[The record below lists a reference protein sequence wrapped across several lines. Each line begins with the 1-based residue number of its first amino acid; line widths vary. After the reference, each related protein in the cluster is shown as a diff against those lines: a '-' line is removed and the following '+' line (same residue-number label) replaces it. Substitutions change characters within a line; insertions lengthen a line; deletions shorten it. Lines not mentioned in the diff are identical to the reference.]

1 MGSYTDGH
9 VGRIAFLSIEV
20 APDRSLTLIGVED
33 QATGAVT
40 WAYCEGGFARVGSM
54 RTTAGEG
61 QAATVPEPELSPAR
75 SEPAQV
81 ELSIDGTGTDLA
93 TAEGPVADQIRAFLD
108 QAVAALSS

>member
-1 MGSYTDGH
+1 
-9 VGRIAFLSIEV
+9 
-20 APDRSLTLIGVED
+20 
-33 QATGAVT
+33 
-40 WAYCEGGFARVGSM
+40 M

-61 QAATVPEPELSPAR
+61 QAATIPDGAEPGPV
-75 SEPAQV
+75 EPAQV